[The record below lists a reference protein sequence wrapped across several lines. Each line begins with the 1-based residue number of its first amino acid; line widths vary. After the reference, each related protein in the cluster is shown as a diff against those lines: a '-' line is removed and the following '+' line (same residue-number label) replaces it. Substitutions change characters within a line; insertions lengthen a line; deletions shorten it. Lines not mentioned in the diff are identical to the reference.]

1 MFRLNCLRS
10 DFIKYAPSHKP
21 NIYELRLND
30 IGGRLTAFGSSMN
43 PVVILDTTKDNDGW
57 ILQIGSKDNTECYS
71 FNDISKEQIYDIRKI
86 IESWLARRD
95 IDFFYM

>member
-21 NIYELRLND
+21 NIYELRLNE
-30 IGGRLTAFGSSMN
+30 IGGRLTAFGSSIH
-43 PVVILDTTKDNDGW
+43 PVVILDTTKEDNGW
-57 ILQIGSKDNTECYS
+57 FLQIGSKDNTECYS